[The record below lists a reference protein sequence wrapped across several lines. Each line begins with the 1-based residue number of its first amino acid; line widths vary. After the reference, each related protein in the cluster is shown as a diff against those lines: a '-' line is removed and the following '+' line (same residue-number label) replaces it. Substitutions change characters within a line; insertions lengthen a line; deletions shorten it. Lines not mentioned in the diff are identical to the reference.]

1 MSAFFG
7 YDTEKDFEYENGFYL
22 TSQPSRIAKL
32 VTHYELYRMI
42 ADLPGQVIEC
52 GVFRGASLIR
62 LATFRDMLENP
73 ASRRVIG
80 FDTFGDFPQT
90 DYLPDRKRRQL
101 FLDETGGG
109 GSIPVEDLRGFLAHK
124 GLGNVELVPGDLTLT
139 APEYLLKH
147 PELKIAFLHIDT
159 DIYEP
164 AKAALDVFGPRMVRG
179 GVIVFDDYGTF
190 PGETKAADDFLAAS
204 GLKINKLRLSHH
216 IPSYVVMP

>member
-62 LATFRDMLENP
+62 LATFRDML
-73 ASRRVIG
+73 
-80 FDTFGDFPQT
+80 
-90 DYLPDRKRRQL
+90 
-101 FLDETGGG
+101 
-109 GSIPVEDLRGFLAHK
+109 GFLAHK